1 MRSKRHEHGQ
11 DVTRGQKQFIRGL
24 PVGEKIKE
32 SLVMLFQLLLSVQR
46 GSKLLSGSS
55 PSGGPCRP
63 LPSCGRRKLCLLIRC
78 LPRWALSIVK
88 ASGVREAS
96 RSKDEEVG
104 GEGA

>member
-1 MRSKRHEHGQ
+1 MPTEKILFSGHKRTDIHTVMRSKRHEHGQ

-24 PVGEKIKE
+24 PVEEKIKE

-63 LPSCGRRKLCLLIRC
+63 LPSCG
-78 LPRWALSIVK
+78 
-88 ASGVREAS
+88 
-96 RSKDEEVG
+96 
-104 GEGA
+104 